1 LPQEAAHDAYG
12 IFYVFSQK
20 LKASEA
26 SPEQEWRKIKQA
38 FLILEEWFE
47 DRTLYHMVGFLVTEG
62 MGINA
67 IRELSANCTKSE
79 FERRLRREIFTRVIG
94 RQPPEGMEEQ
104 AIRERVEEK
113 LEDLEYRL
121 HRVKIKSVLLLFNLA
136 TLLQNIQSNLR
147 FQFDSFKNE
156 RWDIEHVRSV
166 TSDKP
171 ERPSDRVIWL
181 GHILSYLRFQK
192 EEDVLCEEIETF
204 LKLPQSEALHEV
216 FDPLYDKVLVSFRE
230 NTGEEADHGIANLA
244 LLDEHTNRS
253 YKNAVFAVKRQ
264 RLLQLDQA
272 GIFVPLCTRNVFLK
286 CYNPKAD
293 NVMFW
298 SGPDRDAYQKA
309 IIETLVNFFVG
320 KTEGLE

>member
-1 LPQEAAHDAYG
+1 
-12 IFYVFSQK
+12 
-20 LKASEA
+20 
-26 SPEQEWRKIKQA
+26 
-38 FLILEEWFE
+38 
-47 DRTLYHMVGFLVTEG
+47 

-94 RQPPEGMEEQ
+94 SQPPDGMEEQ

-113 LEDLEYRL
+113 LEDLEYGL

-136 TLLQNIQSNLR
+136 TLLQDSRSNLR
-147 FQFDSFKNE
+147 FQFDSFKSE

-171 ERPSDRVIWL
+171 ERHSDRVVWL
-181 GHILSYLRFQK
+181 SHILGYLQSQK
-192 EEDVLCEEIETF
+192 TEEVLCEEIETF
-204 LKLPQSEALHEV
+204 LKLPQPEALNEV

-230 NTGEEADHGIANLA
+230 NTGEEVDHGIANLA

-264 RLLQLDQA
+264 RLLELDQA

-286 CYNPKAD
+286 CYSPKVD

-298 SGPDRDAYQKA
+298 SEPDRDAYQTA
-309 IIETLVNFFVG
+309 IIETLMNFFVG
-320 KTEGLE
+320 KMEGSE